1 MTQNNKII
9 FKEESYNLIRLAFQ
23 VYKKLG
29 FGYQEKYYQRAF
41 AQELILNNIKFRRE
55 QPISINYGGKIIGR
69 YFIDFVIDGQ
79 IVIEMKVG
87 NDFYLKHQN
96 QVLAYLRAS
105 KIKLGIIILI
115 TKQGVKFKRLVN

>member
-9 FKEESYNLIRLAFQ
+9 FKEESYNLISLAFQ

-41 AQELILNNIKFRRE
+41 AQELTLNNIKFRRE
-55 QPISINYGGKIIGR
+55 QSVSINYGGKVIGR
-69 YFIDFVIDGQ
+69 YFIDFVIDGR